1 VADDMIYTVLVT
13 KEQLYEMKV
22 KWEGQRVLVNDEER
36 HVYRWEG
43 EEWIDEGPVTNDSE

>member
-22 KWEGQRVLVNDEER
+22 KWEGQRVLVNDER